1 MKRGCGEAG
10 EIGGM
15 ADREVCLE
23 SEGGERERK
32 RERGRVS
39 GRERARGETRQ
50 TCSRR
55 RERDED
61 ERFCPVGCKGN
72 LLSGYA
78 VSVVLIRARGSC
90 SRDSRPRLVDPS
102 SLAS

>member
-1 MKRGCGEAG
+1 MEWQT
-10 EIGGM
+10 
-15 ADREVCLE
+15 
-23 SEGGERERK
+23 ERCVPG
-32 RERGRVS
+32 ERGR
-39 GRERARGETRQ
+39 REREKGRASERARERRRGETRQ

-78 VSVVLIRARGSC
+78 VSVVLITGSW
-90 SRDSRPRLVDPS
+90 LV
-102 SLAS
+102 LA